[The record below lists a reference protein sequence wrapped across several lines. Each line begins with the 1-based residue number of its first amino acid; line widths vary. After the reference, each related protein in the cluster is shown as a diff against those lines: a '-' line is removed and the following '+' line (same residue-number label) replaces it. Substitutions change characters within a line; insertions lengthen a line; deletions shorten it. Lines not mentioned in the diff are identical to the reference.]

1 MVRIEPVACP
11 GAQREAFRVSTLRV
25 VIADDH
31 VLVRAGIRSL
41 LERDDRVKVVGECDD
56 GLQAL
61 AMIGEQRPDLLL
73 ADITMRGL
81 NGLETAAAIADQFPE
96 VKVIILSMHRNE
108 EYVIQALRAGCAGY
122 LVKDAAASEL
132 GLALDAVRRGEMYLS
147 PSISRQVV
155 DGYLARSGAA
165 VRSDRDP
172 LTPRQRAVLR
182 LIAEG
187 KSTKQIAATL
197 DLSVKTVETHR
208 AKLMERLDIHD
219 VQGLVKYA
227 MRQGLIP
234 PEG

>member
-1 MVRIEPVACP
+1 MSV
-11 GAQREAFRVSTLRV
+11 LRV

-41 LERDDRVKVVGECDD
+41 LERDDQVQVVGECDD

-73 ADITMRGL
+73 ADIAMRGL
-81 NGLETAAAIADQFPE
+81 NGLETAAAVAERFPD

-108 EYVIQALRAGCAGY
+108 EYVVQALRAGCAGY

-132 GLALDAVRRGEMYLS
+132 DLALDAVRRGEMYLS

-155 DGYLARSGAA
+155 DGYLARGGATGRA
-165 VRSDRDP
+165 DRDP
-172 LTPRQRAVLR
+172 LTPRQRDVLK
-182 LIAEG
+182 LIAESR
-187 KSTKQIAATL
+187 STKQIAAML
-197 DLSVKTVETHR
+197 SLSVKTVETHR

-227 MRQGLIP
+227 MRVGLIP

>member
-1 MVRIEPVACP
+1 MSI
-11 GAQREAFRVSTLRV
+11 LRV

-31 VLVRAGIRSL
+31 TLVRAGIRSL
-41 LERDDRVKVVGECDD
+41 LERDDRVEVVGECDD
-56 GLQAL
+56 GRQAL
-61 AMIGEQRPDLLL
+61 AMIEEQRPDLLL
-73 ADITMRGL
+73 ADIAMRGL
-81 NGLETAAAIADQFPE
+81 NGLETAAVVAERFPE

-132 GLALDAVRRGEMYLS
+132 DLAIDAVRRGEMYLS

-155 DGYLARSGAA
+155 DGYLARSGATGRA
-165 VRSDRDP
+165 DRDA
-172 LTPRQRAVLR
+172 LTPRQRDVLK

-197 DLSVKTVETHR
+197 SLSIKTVETHR
-208 AKLMERLDIHD
+208 AGLMDRLDIHD

-227 MRQGLIP
+227 MRLGLIP

>member
-1 MVRIEPVACP
+1 MSV
-11 GAQREAFRVSTLRV
+11 LRV

-41 LERDDRVKVVGECDD
+41 LERDDQVQVVGECDD

-73 ADITMRGL
+73 ADIAMRGL
-81 NGLETAAAIADQFPE
+81 NGLETAAAVAERFPD

-108 EYVIQALRAGCAGY
+108 EYVVQALRAGCAGY

-132 GLALDAVRRGEMYLS
+132 DLALDAVRRGEMYLS
-147 PSISRQVV
+147 PSISRQVI
-155 DGYLARSGAA
+155 DGYLARGGATGRA
-165 VRSDRDP
+165 DRDP
-172 LTPRQRAVLR
+172 LTPRQRDVLK
-182 LIAEG
+182 LIAESR
-187 KSTKQIAATL
+187 STKQIAAML
-197 DLSVKTVETHR
+197 SLSVKTVETHR

-227 MRQGLIP
+227 MRVGLIP